1 MEDFNLD
8 NILID
13 EKPFEKILV
22 YKISYKPL
30 IGAKPLYIRFNKE
43 DEFIRVYGGA
53 RYLVLF
59 GVGKQDAIYNMIRYF
74 IGVKNGINYFFHS
87 CAKVKVNSYV
97 SSTLEKECNNTH

>member
-43 DEFIRVYGGA
+43 NEFIRVYGGA
-53 RYLVLF
+53 RCWLLLY
-59 GVGKQDAIYNMIRYF
+59 Y
-74 IGVKNGINYFFHS
+74 
-87 CAKVKVNSYV
+87 
-97 SSTLEKECNNTH
+97 